1 MKRLLFLGAVALLSI
16 PAAPALAVPMCG
28 GPPIDH
34 FDRHGQPQYDEEGSA
49 YLAEME
55 LRAHGIDANMT
66 RWWNGCLQTFV
77 HENGREVMKFYDPD
91 TYEEI
96 PAN

>member
-1 MKRLLFLGAVALLSI
+1 MKLLILLGTVALLAI
-16 PAAPALAVPMCG
+16 PAGAAYAIPMCD
-28 GPPIDH
+28 GPPVDH
-34 FDRHGQPQYDEEGSA
+34 FDRNNQPVFDEEGSA

-77 HENGREVMKFYDPD
+77 HENGREVMKFYDPN